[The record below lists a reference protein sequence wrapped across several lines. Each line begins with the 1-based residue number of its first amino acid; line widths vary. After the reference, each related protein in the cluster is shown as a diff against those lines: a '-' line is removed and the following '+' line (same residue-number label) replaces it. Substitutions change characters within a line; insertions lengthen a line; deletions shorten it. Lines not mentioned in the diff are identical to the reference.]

1 MAVALWRRLLFS
13 GGCSF
18 YLWLHLSLLAQVSAH
33 RHGNEWVI
41 GAVTISIPV
50 KSGCYFLF
58 CHISALREV
67 ETVFS
72 PVSLLL
78 LLRSTAPPRWRV
90 SSVGERGALIK
101 ANCTV
106 YSVELHCIER
116 K

>member
-78 LLRSTAPPRWRV
+78 LRYEVQPPLAGA
-90 SSVGERGALIK
+90 SPQSENGEL
-101 ANCTV
+101 
-106 YSVELHCIER
+106 
-116 K
+116 